1 MTRIPLKEKK
11 TNSKGYFVFFTMV
24 FFIIIRLPEEQF
36 DISLNIYIYKKKSW
50 RVQRTYQH
58 IRGARACRAAC
69 VASSYGQTLI
79 SIMSLKAS

>member
-36 DISLNIYIYKKKSW
+36 DISLNIYI
-50 RVQRTYQH
+50 
-58 IRGARACRAAC
+58 
-69 VASSYGQTLI
+69 
-79 SIMSLKAS
+79 